1 MGISQTPQALV
12 PTSLGGMTLISEQV
26 FSGSTGYSF
35 SSIPPTYKQLLLIW
49 DGIYHTAGSTVF
61 DVRLNNVSTA
71 GTYPFQLK
79 AISGTTITNLAFAT
93 EPTALLSES
102 STYSLFGYV
111 ATTATYLGSSKGYL
125 SIDNYASTTKKKF
138 MTGQWMNNDGA
149 YKSAPDYKGQFNS
162 TSAITS
168 IDIVRIT
175 GAGGMTNLTNTS
187 VRLYG
192 VN

>member
-1 MGISQTPQALV
+1 
-12 PTSLGGMTLISEQV
+12 
-26 FSGSTGYSF
+26 
-35 SSIPPTYKQLLLIW
+35 LIW

-125 SIDNYASTTKKKF
+125 LIDNYASTTKKKF